1 MDNAN
6 ALSSIDSLNEY
17 FNTNLGAEVIIRDE
31 NGIELRG
38 KLTSLNFTYSTSDT
52 INEINNG
59 IIHTRPMPL
68 TADLSMGVTD
78 IIDHKNPEETELRI
92 GSRKKI

>member
-1 MDNAN
+1 MDNA
-6 ALSSIDSLNEY
+6 LSTINNLNEY

-38 KLTSLNFTYSTSDT
+38 KLTSLNFTYSMSDT
-52 INEINNG
+52 INETTDG
-59 IIHTRPMPL
+59 VIHTRHMPL
-68 TADLSMGVTD
+68 TADLSAGITD
-78 IIDHKNPEETELRI
+78 IIDHKNPEETKLRI